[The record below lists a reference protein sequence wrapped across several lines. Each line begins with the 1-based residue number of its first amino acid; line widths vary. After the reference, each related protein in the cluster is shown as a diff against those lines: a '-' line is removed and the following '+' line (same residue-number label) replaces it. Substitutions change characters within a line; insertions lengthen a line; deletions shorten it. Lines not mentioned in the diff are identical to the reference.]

1 MAAALAGCRIAVQ
14 DPPASTLA
22 LPAAWRAPLQVGPNA
37 PVEKEWWRAFNDPVL
52 DNLVA
57 QALAHNGDLRTARS
71 RLQEY
76 QARIQVARSSQEPS
90 LSINGGPTRARV
102 ISATGTPAES
112 TTITGNVQAAYELDP
127 FGRLEAATRA
137 ARFDYAAQQAAADA
151 VALSVA
157 ANTASGY
164 LNLRGLDAQLALA
177 RQTVASRRQS
187 LELARRQFEVGYSS
201 RLELSQAEAEYRNT
215 AAVVPQLERSIT
227 QQENALSVL
236 VGASPGQVARGAELG
251 VLKPP
256 GIAPG
261 MPSELLRR
269 RPDIAQAE
277 SALAALDA
285 SLAAARDQML
295 PSLRL
300 TASVGGYAHNLPDL
314 LGSGTGLWSIGG
326 SVLAPIFDGG
336 RLRAQAEISASL
348 RDRAVFAYES
358 VVRNAFAET
367 ENGLSAVQRLR
378 EQLEQA
384 EARRVATL
392 ETLRIAHNR
401 YRNGYSS
408 YLEELDAQ
416 RNNFSAETNAL
427 QLRASW
433 LAAHV
438 DLYRALGGGWDAV
451 SSKQ

>member
-37 PVEKEWWRAFNDPVL
+37 PVEKEWWRAFGDPVL

-367 ENGLSAVQRLR
+367 ENGLTAVQRLR